1 MPYKIAINKVIMHQ
15 TIFSKV
21 LKFCFRT
28 KNIVVHGWLGGKAFL
43 RTADHKLFFISCN
56 EVVEEEAF

>member
-1 MPYKIAINKVIMHQ
+1 MHQ

-28 KNIVVHGWLGGKAFL
+28 KNIVVHGWVGGKAFL

>member
-1 MPYKIAINKVIMHQ
+1 MVNAELGTTWRKK
-15 TIFSKV
+15 K
-21 LKFCFRT
+21 LKFCFHT
-28 KNIVVHGWLGGKAFL
+28 KNIVVHGWVGGIAFL